1 MEVGVGKEGLGVKGS
16 IVDVVDVVELSLFC
30 C

>member
-1 MEVGVGKEGLGVKGS
+1 MEVGVGKEGLGVKDS